1 MVDLPG
7 ASELFLI
14 ICVISALQDDKEHAE
29 VGAITSPHP
38 SSVYTNIAL
47 IIIPLQAQ
55 LWEELYFIFLYIF
68 PNALTVVGNI
78 SLASL
83 GTAWTNFSRKYT
95 YAASLMLLLA
105 CQFIYL

>member
-7 ASELFLI
+7 SSELFLI

-38 SSVYTNIAL
+38 LSVYTNIAL

-78 SLASL
+78 SLAAL

>member
-1 MVDLPG
+1 MQRWVL
-7 ASELFLI
+7 
-14 ICVISALQDDKEHAE
+14 LQVLTPRVFILTLH
-29 VGAITSPHP
+29 S
-38 SSVYTNIAL
+38 
-47 IIIPLQAQ
+47 IIPLQAQ